1 MYTHT
6 HTLLL
11 LFFFTVFQTPR
22 SHTCDVQLSFSF
34 PFCLRSH
41 LGFFPTMF
49 QRIFFVSFVNIKY
62 RFLDFTWCLYLIIP
76 LSCLFFH
83 IWEAMY
89 LILCFSLLEVQA
101 CAGHELPSSLPW
113 CYLLK
118 RSFHHCLSLGALEYC
133 SIVLILTISLKT
145 SLPTFKVLGISL
157 AMLVGER

>member
-11 LFFFTVFQTPR
+11 FFYCFSNSQIPHLWCSIKFFFPFLLKVPLRIF
-22 SHTCDVQLSFSF
+22 SHYVSVY
-34 PFCLRSH
+34 
-41 LGFFPTMF
+41 
-49 QRIFFVSFVNIKY
+49 FFVSFVNIKY
-62 RFLDFTWCLYLIIP
+62 SFLDFTWCLYLIIP

-118 RSFHHCLSLGALEYC
+118 RSFHRCLSVGALEYC